1 MRDVCSSCHLT
12 YVRLIP
18 IEKAMKTLDP
28 APAAVRV
35 PESAADDLVFAYM
48 FNMCVQMDLSKK
60 SYSYKPQFARLWLSE
75 KAINNAVKDNR
86 D

>member
-1 MRDVCSSCHLT
+1 
-12 YVRLIP
+12 
-18 IEKAMKTLDP
+18 MKTLDP